1 MQRYTEE
8 KSLHKIER
16 LRKYII
22 EREQREEKER
32 QKESVA
38 KAMPATFALE
48 TESTYDDQK
57 QSMQVSIFNP
67 LL

>member
-32 QKESVA
+32 QKENVA
-38 KAMPATFALE
+38 QAMPATFALE
-48 TESTYDDQK
+48 TESTYDDQR
-57 QSMQVSIFNP
+57 QSM
-67 LL
+67 